1 MNIKK
6 IYREI
11 LRLPINWRM
20 RKKLKNRTASI
31 IASNCVGG
39 IISHELGIRFNS
51 PTINLCMKP
60 GDYLKFLANLDFYL
74 AQDFTECHIDGVSYP
89 VGKLVDIYVYFVHY
103 DTFEEAVS
111 KWKERCA
118 RIDKENLF
126 VMMVQRD
133 GCTEDD
139 IRAFQKLPYKNKV
152 VFTAKEMKECTYAYY
167 IPGTASKNGD
177 VINLCDYQG
186 KFTGKRWIDEFDY
199 VNFLNG

>member
-1 MNIKK
+1 
-6 IYREI
+6 
-11 LRLPINWRM
+11 
-20 RKKLKNRTASI
+20 
-31 IASNCVGG
+31 
-39 IISHELGIRFNS
+39 
-51 PTINLCMKP
+51 MKP

-74 AQDFTECHIDGVSYP
+74 AQDFTECHIDGGLYP

-118 RIDKENLF
+118 RIDKHNLF
-126 VMMVQRD
+126 VMMVERD

-139 IRAFQKLPYKNKV
+139 IKAFQRLPYKNKV
-152 VFTAKEMKECTYAYY
+152 IFTAKEKKGCPNAYY

-186 KFTGKRWIDEFDY
+186 KFTGKRWIDGFDY
-199 VNFLNG
+199 VGFLNG